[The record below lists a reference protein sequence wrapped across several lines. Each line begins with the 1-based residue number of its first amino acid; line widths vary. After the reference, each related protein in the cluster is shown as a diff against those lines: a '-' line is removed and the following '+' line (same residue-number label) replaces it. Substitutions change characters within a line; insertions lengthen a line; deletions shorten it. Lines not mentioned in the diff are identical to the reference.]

1 MSEEARTINRPG
13 RTSRVHE
20 GGGLGRV
27 FLVGKV
33 IQTHEVSIHLVR

>member
-1 MSEEARTINRPG
+1 MSEEVRTINRPG

-33 IQTHEVSIHLVR
+33 IQTHEVSIHLVG

>member
-1 MSEEARTINRPG
+1 MSEEVRTINRPS

-27 FLVGKV
+27 FLLEKV
-33 IQTHEVSIHLVR
+33 IQTHEASIQLVG

>member
-20 GGGLGRV
+20 EGGLGRV

-33 IQTHEVSIHLVR
+33 IQTHEVSIHLVG